1 LLIDFLYR
9 ILEKAKMKFLTNK
22 GKNMSSING
31 PSPLSPNEKEL
42 YRKDFEKGS
51 EIFKDAMQE
60 YTQTNEAHKK
70 EMLKKAMNETL
81 QAMNEI
87 LNNVLHEK
95 GGKFEKMITDDYQ
108 NFIENSNSSTMND
121 LNKDIDKIKKSL

>member
-1 LLIDFLYR
+1 
-9 ILEKAKMKFLTNK
+9 
-22 GKNMSSING
+22 MSSING